1 MVWAQ
6 SFARDGAGAHDHES
20 SAREFTDAL
29 YQKWGAANIQHMIDI
44 TEVDTE
50 HFQTRPQ
57 ARRITYHTLVVGAQ
71 FLTTVDE
78 LMTTTRSHI
87 KLDHDQ
93 HIVTWTLPASQLV
106 LASGAFRTLGRH
118 DRRAI
123 TWGARSPPFFLFLQ
137 QLPPYSSP
145 YGCWHLQGGVWID
158 PGHTVGWLDVSIEP
172 TCWRFSPESIQ

>member
-1 MVWAQ
+1 
-6 SFARDGAGAHDHES
+6 
-20 SAREFTDAL
+20 
-29 YQKWGAANIQHMIDI
+29 MIDI

-106 LASGAFRTLGRH
+106 LASGAFRTLGLH